1 MVTSR
6 DNEIDELLS
15 LNNGADQYVTKP
27 YNSRILLAKVS
38 GLLKRAQNMEAYQNR
53 INYNGLTLDISKSII
68 EKENE
73 KIELTKNELK
83 IFHFLLLNKDK
94 IISRDELMDYL
105 WESES
110 FIDDNTLSV
119 NMKRLRN
126 KLEDL
131 GMKDCI
137 ETKRGQGYILK

>member
-1 MVTSR
+1 
-6 DNEIDELLS
+6 
-15 LNNGADQYVTKP
+15 
-27 YNSRILLAKVS
+27 
-38 GLLKRAQNMEAYQNR
+38 
-53 INYNGLTLDISKSII
+53 
-68 EKENE
+68 
-73 KIELTKNELK
+73 
-83 IFHFLLLNKDK
+83 
-94 IISRDELMDYL
+94 MDYL

-126 KLEDL
+126 KLEKL